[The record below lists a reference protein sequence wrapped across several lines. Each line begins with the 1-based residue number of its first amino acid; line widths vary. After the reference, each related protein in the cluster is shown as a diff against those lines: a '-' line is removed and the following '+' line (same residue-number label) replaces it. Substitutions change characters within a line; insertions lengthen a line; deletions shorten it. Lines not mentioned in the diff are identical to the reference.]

1 MSKGCSPL
9 SLLSIAHI
17 IAAILDNLENNPR
30 WLRSLWKVPGKK
42 FPAKVKVI
50 KASSHRRSRCLT
62 TEIRIC
68 HLVIG
73 GDWCFIHD
81 WIVWG
86 TCADLLVVIGIH
98 LSLHKH
104 FLNSSHELRR
114 LSEINSFFPQVLQKI
129 GTNKSKIYNSL
140 KKNIVGENVK
150 ILSKHQTR
158 KQLSLGVMG
167 EIWKIS
173 KIWER
178 LLYAYF
184 YAYKSLICKGFYMHT
199 FERWLEIHSRQRKS
213 STFHAHAKAKK
224 CGSVWCGLGLS
235 CAVDLRSSTPGYRRQ
250 RSEPVWKHR
259 LGQVLKTPECH
270 FGVGILFFKSV
281 FSRYTCIF
289 TEGFTR
295 LSIEMLKKI
304 LNFYYC
310 GYSSDENEAPK

>member
-1 MSKGCSPL
+1 MKSPWQEVSCKG
-9 SLLSIAHI
+9 
-17 IAAILDNLENNPR
+17 
-30 WLRSLWKVPGKK
+30 
-42 FPAKVKVI
+42 KVI

-62 TEIRIC
+62 TDVRTC

-140 KKNIVGENVK
+140 KKIIVGENVK

-167 EIWKIS
+167 GIWKIS
-173 KIWER
+173 KIN
-178 LLYAYF
+178 
-184 YAYKSLICKGFYMHT
+184 GFYMHT

-213 STFHAHAKAKK
+213 STFHAHAKAQK
-224 CGSVWCGLGLS
+224 CESVWCRLGLK
-235 CAVDLRSSTPGYRRQ
+235 V
-250 RSEPVWKHR
+250 VR
-259 LGQVLKTPECH
+259 LIWDQVCQGTGDNAQSQC
-270 FGVGILFFKSV
+270 G
-281 FSRYTCIF
+281 
-289 TEGFTR
+289 
-295 LSIEMLKKI
+295 SIGWAR
-304 LNFYYC
+304 F
-310 GYSSDENEAPK
+310 